1 MVCLCITITIIKI
14 ITKRALVKLQVLLL
28 FYTKELNLILE
39 IRFVLTY
46 LKKKRVRLKK
56 KE

>member
-1 MVCLCITITIIKI
+1 MYNNNNNKNNNNII
-14 ITKRALVKLQVLLL
+14 KRALVKLQVLLL